1 MSASVQPSLVES
13 ISSFLPIILVFG
25 AMMWFMSIR
34 PAMKR
39 QKEQDE
45 MMKNL
50 KRGDRVLTSAGF
62 YAEVDKVEDSGN
74 VILKLADGVKLEFQ
88 KQAVVAKVKEG

>member
-1 MSASVQPSLVES
+1 MGRDLVPLPPFTPPKDASMSASVQPSLVES

-50 KRGDRVLTSAGF
+50 
-62 YAEVDKVEDSGN
+62 
-74 VILKLADGVKLEFQ
+74 
-88 KQAVVAKVKEG
+88 AKG

>member
-1 MSASVQPSLVES
+1 MSATAQPSLIES
-13 ISSFLPIILVFG
+13 LSSFLPIILVFG

-45 MMKNL
+45 LHKSL
-50 KRGDRVLTSAGF
+50 KRGDRVLTQAGF
-62 YAEVDKVEDSGN
+62 YAEVDKVEDNGN
-74 VILKLADGVKLEFQ
+74 VVLNLADGVKVEFQ
-88 KQAVVAKVKEG
+88 KQSVVARAKAA